1 MSRKASN
8 NDIDNP
14 MARPK
19 QKFSREDRMPPN
31 TATVRV
37 ITVFTVF
44 RMLTDFV
51 CLYNYE
57 F

>member
-1 MSRKASN
+1 MVDDTHYHHGKLKKRQNKQLQSRVRVN

-31 TATVRV
+31 TATN
-37 ITVFTVF
+37 I
-44 RMLTDFV
+44 
-51 CLYNYE
+51 
-57 F
+57 